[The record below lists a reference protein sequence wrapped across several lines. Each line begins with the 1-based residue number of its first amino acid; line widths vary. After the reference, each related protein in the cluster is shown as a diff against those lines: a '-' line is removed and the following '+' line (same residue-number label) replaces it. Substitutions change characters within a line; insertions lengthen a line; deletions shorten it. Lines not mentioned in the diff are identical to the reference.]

1 MANPSGYMVTLLAS
15 GNRLRTMLQ
24 KTRHAYWECHP
35 NEVLKCEVFVK
46 GIAEG
51 GGLVIRCCTDKCV
64 NAPTIQISDESET
77 LSASQTT
84 TGLMRPVLTHI
95 NRRSASGSSC

>member
-24 KTRHAYWECHP
+24 KTRHAYWERHS
-35 NEVLKCEVFVK
+35 NEVLKCEVFVN

-51 GGLVIRCCTDKCV
+51 EGLVVRCCTDEGI
-64 NAPTIQISDESET
+64 NGPTIQISDESAT

-84 TGLMRPVLTHI
+84 TGSMRLVFTHI
-95 NRRSASGSSC
+95 NRRSAS

>member
-15 GNRLRTMLQ
+15 GNRLGTMLQ

-35 NEVLKCEVFVK
+35 NEVLKCEVLVN

-51 GGLVIRCCTDKCV
+51 EGLVIRCCTDECID
-64 NAPTIQISDESET
+64 APTIQISDESAT

-84 TGLMRPVLTHI
+84 TGSIRPVFTHI
-95 NRRSASGSSC
+95 NRRS